1 MYFACLVVICVNIY
15 DEVVNAIIIIISMKG
30 GISFYLTIF
39 TVLLYQTGSVD
50 SVVVPATNCYVLDNS
65 SHIYDFSN
73 WIGHEMEHDVAGTDC
88 AVRFCKDVETRA
100 QSGYVGFGKFEG
112 YNYFVAGSEH
122 YDFVQE
128 YYNGDLQHCEKTHDK
143 RGRTAQLNIICGD
156 CPNAQ
161 CKKEFGCVCNA
172 TFESDCRI
180 IVELAIQCE
189 KPGSRVFEGFT
200 VGFHP
205 RSWEIVYN
213 GMTQYGYEKAY
224 KDYSFDTDQSRV
236 SLYMTAIAS
245 LSQLVQKPTV
255 KVSPKTG
262 LEITLSGLGATG
274 SPPTTLSP
282 TLLNIDWRCET
293 ASDNPYEVQLTI
305 PVEGYDPIQFSL
317 TKMCE
322 SSQNEA
328 GTSTKGWALFGIFS
342 CIFFVMST
350 LFCCGGF
357 IYKTQVQK
365 QHGIDALPGMTILS
379 ACLETVSGGGGSG
392 GYMRADDFNGAYA
405 SQASWTR
412 ESVKERGSSRT
423 SERRYGT

>member
-1 MYFACLVVICVNIY
+1 MNHRI
-15 DEVVNAIIIIISMKG
+15 G
-30 GISFYLTIF
+30 FYLTIF
-39 TVLLYQTGSVD
+39 TALLYQICSVD
-50 SVVVPATNCYVLDNS
+50 SVTVPSTNCYVLDNS

-73 WIGHEMEHDVAGTDC
+73 WTGYPFEYEGVSTDC
-88 AVRFCKDVETRA
+88 AIRFCKDVETRS
-100 QSGYVGFGKFEG
+100 QSGYIGFGRFEG
-112 YNYFVAGSEH
+112 SNYFVAGSER
-122 YDFVQE
+122 YNFVQE
-128 YYNGDLQHCEKTHDK
+128 FYNGDLQKCEISHDK

-156 CPNAQ
+156 CPNAR
-161 CKKEFGCVCNA
+161 CKAGLGCVCNV
-172 TFESDCRI
+172 TFESDCRV
-180 IVELAIQCE
+180 IVELAIPCE
-189 KPGSRVFEGFT
+189 KPGPRVFEGFT

-224 KDYSFDTDQSRV
+224 KDYSFDTDQNRV

-245 LSQLVQKPTV
+245 LSQLVQKPTYT
-255 KVSPKTG
+255 VSPKNS
-262 LEITLSGLGATG
+262 LEVTLSGSGAAG
-274 SPPTTLSP
+274 DPPTTLSP

-293 ASDNPYEVQLTI
+293 TRDDPYEVQLTI
-305 PVEGYDPIQFSL
+305 PVEGFDPIQFSL

-322 SSQNEA
+322 SKQNEA

-342 CIFFVMST
+342 CIFFVIST

-357 IYKTQVQK
+357 IYKTQVQR

-379 ACLETVSGGGGSG
+379 ACLETVSGGAG
-392 GYMRADDFNGAYA
+392 GYMRAEEFNGAYA

-412 ESVKERGSSRT
+412 DPDSEAGSSRT

>member
-1 MYFACLVVICVNIY
+1 MTDPNPNGYFISPKLIQPPALVFNFKY
-15 DEVVNAIIIIISMKG
+15 
-30 GISFYLTIF
+30 FYNHHHS
-39 TVLLYQTGSVD
+39 LLYQICSVGA
-50 SVVVPATNCYVLDNS
+50 VTVPSTNCYVLDNS

-73 WIGHEMEHDVAGTDC
+73 WTGYPFEYEGLTTDC
-88 AVRFCKDVETRA
+88 AIRFCKDVETRSQA
-100 QSGYVGFGKFEG
+100 GYVGFGRFDG
-112 YNYFVAGSEH
+112 FNYFVAGSES
-122 YDFVQE
+122 YNFVQE
-128 YYNGDLQHCEKTHDK
+128 FYNGDLQKCETSHDK

-156 CPNAQ
+156 CPNAR
-161 CKKEFGCVCNA
+161 CKTGLGCVCNV

-180 IVELAIQCE
+180 IAELAIPCE
-189 KPGSRVFEGFT
+189 KPGPRVFEGFT

-224 KDYSFDTDQSRV
+224 KDYSFGTDQSHV

-245 LSQLVQKPTV
+245 LSQLVQKPTYT
-255 KVSPKTG
+255 VSPKNG
-262 LEITLSGLGATG
+262 LEVTLSGSGATG
-274 SPPTTLSP
+274 DPPTTLSP

-293 ASDNPYEVQLTI
+293 TRDDPYEVQLTI

-322 SSQNEA
+322 SKQNEA

-342 CIFFVMST
+342 CIFFVIST

-357 IYKTQVQK
+357 IYKTQVQR

-379 ACLETVSGGGGSG
+379 ACLETVSGGGG
-392 GYMRADDFNGAYA
+392 YMRPEDFNGAYA

-412 ESVKERGSSRT
+412 ESDSEIGSSRT

>member
-1 MYFACLVVICVNIY
+1 MNRR
-15 DEVVNAIIIIISMKG
+15 
-30 GISFYLTIF
+30 ISFYLTVF
-39 TVLLYQTGSVD
+39 TALLYQIGSVD

-65 SHIYDFSN
+65 SHIYDFSKWN
-73 WIGHEMEHDVAGTDC
+73 GHLFEYDGGSTDC
-88 AVRFCKDVETRA
+88 AIRFCKDVETRS

-112 YNYFVAGSEH
+112 FNYFVAGSER
-122 YDFVQE
+122 YNFVQE
-128 YYNGDLQHCEKTHDK
+128 FYNGDLQHCETTHDK

-161 CKKEFGCVCNA
+161 CKSELGCVCNVS
-172 TFESDCRI
+172 FESDCRI
-180 IVELAIQCE
+180 IVELAIPCE
-189 KPGSRVFEGFT
+189 KTGSRVFEGFT
-200 VGFHP
+200 VGYHP

-236 SLYMTAIAS
+236 SLYMTAVAS

-255 KVSPKTG
+255 TVSPKTG
-262 LEITLSGLGATG
+262 LEVTLSGSAATG

-282 TLLNIDWRCET
+282 TLLNIDCICQT
-293 ASDNPYEVQLTI
+293 ARDDPYEVQLTI

-322 SSQNEA
+322 SKQNEA
-328 GTSTKGWALFGIFS
+328 GTSSKGWALFGIFS
-342 CIFFVMST
+342 CIFFVIST

-357 IYKTQVQK
+357 IYKTQVQR

-379 ACLETVSGGGGSG
+379 ACLETVSGGGG
-392 GYMRADDFNGAYA
+392 YMRADDFNGAYA

-412 ESVKERGSSRT
+412 EPVSDAGSSRK